1 VKTGIQKVCLAVA
14 LWIPAFA
21 GMTRIRMN
29 IGVDI
34 RVLTD
39 KEYSGVSWYTL
50 DLLQAILAI
59 DKENQYFLYYN
70 SFKDPFN
77 RLPKFSQPNVKIS
90 STRFPNK
97 IFYLMQKFL
106 HWPKLNVIARSDS
119 DEAIPQFGDKTTG
132 LLRSARNDNRAGV
145 DTFWSPHINFSSFSK
160 NCKKILTVYDLSF
173 LLYPEFFSWR
183 KNFWH
188 RFLGFKKL
196 IRNSEKI
203 IAISENTKQDLIK
216 VLNISAD
223 KIAVV
228 YPGVGA
234 EFQVLPKDDLQ
245 KIKEKYNLPDKFI
258 LNIGSIEPRKN
269 IAGLVRAFDA
279 AAANPALNDYY
290 LVLAGGAGWKN
301 KEIFCAIASA
311 KNKDRIKILGYVDYK
326 DRPALYNL
334 AIIFAYPSFYEGF
347 GLPILE
353 AMACGC
359 PVITGDSSSL
369 PEAAGDAALLIDSNN
384 EKALEL
390 AIIALASDE
399 NLRKALSERGLEQAK
414 KFSWEKAAKEYLRFF
429 NF

>member
-1 VKTGIQKVCLAVA
+1 
-14 LWIPAFA
+14 
-21 GMTRIRMN
+21 MN

-50 DLLQAILAI
+50 DLLSAILAV
-59 DKENQYFLYYN
+59 DKEKQYFLYYN
-70 SFKDPFN
+70 SFKDQSS
-77 RLPKFSQPNVKIS
+77 RLPKFNQSNVKIY

-97 IFYLMQKFL
+97 IFYLLQKFL
-106 HWPKLNVIARSDS
+106 RWPKLDLT
-119 DEAIPQFGDKTTG
+119 AIKPHLKID
-132 LLRSARNDNRAGV
+132 V
-145 DTFWSPHINFSSFSK
+145 FWSPHINFSSFSK

-188 RFLGFKKL
+188 RFLNFKKL
-196 IRNSEKI
+196 IKNSDKI

-216 VLNISAD
+216 ISNISAD
-223 KIAVV
+223 KIVVV
-228 YPGVGA
+228 YPGVGK
-234 EFQVLPKDDLQ
+234 EFQPLPTGDLQ

-269 IAGLVRAFDA
+269 IAGLVRAFDVVA
-279 AAANPALNDYY
+279 DKLNDYY

-301 KEIFCAIASA
+301 KEIFSAITNA

-334 AIIFAYPSFYEGF
+334 ATIFAYPSFYEGF

-353 AMACGC
+353 AMACGT
-359 PVITGDSSSL
+359 PVITSDSSSL
-369 PEAAGDAALLIDSNN
+369 PEVAGDAAVLVDSNN

-390 AIIALASDE
+390 AIIALTE
-399 NLRKALSERGLEQAK
+399 NEELRNSLIAKGLERVKLFTWK
-414 KFSWEKAAKEYLRFF
+414 KSAKEYLRIFYE
-429 NF
+429 